1 MKQLIIAGNWKSN
14 KTITE
19 AGVWMKAFAPHIL
32 SVKDT
37 MKETIPLV
45 CAPFL
50 DLNVMFNLKKEL
62 SLPIEIGAQDVSPF
76 PEGAYTG
83 EVSARMLKETCSWV
97 IIGHSERRKLLGEKE
112 DELFNE
118 TKQAK
123 AAGLKVIYCVSDEL
137 MAIPP
142 EADVIGYEPTWAIG
156 TGKTDTP
163 ENANKT
169 VQKFK
174 DKTGIRLAVYGGSI
188 TAENV
193 AEFVKQPAIDGVLV
207 GGASLDP
214 EKFFKLIQNASS
226 VNANG

>member
-14 KTITE
+14 KTVTE
-19 AGVWMKAFAPHIL
+19 AGAWMRAFAPHIV
-32 SVKDT
+32 SIKDT
-37 MKETIPLV
+37 LKESIPLV

-50 DLNVMFNLKKEL
+50 DLSVMSTVKKEL
-62 SLPIEIGAQDVSPF
+62 SLPVEIGAQDVSPF

-83 EVSARMLKETCSWV
+83 EVTAKMLKELCSWV

-123 AAGLKVIYCVSDEL
+123 AAGLKVIFCVSDEL

-142 EADVIGYEPTWAIG
+142 DVDVIGYEPTWAIG

-174 DKTGIRLAVYGGSI
+174 DKTGIRQAVYGGSI

-193 AEFVKQPAIDGVLV
+193 ADFVGQPAIDGVLV

-214 EKFFKLIQNASS
+214 EKFFKLIVNALS
-226 VNANG
+226 VNAKG

>member
-14 KTITE
+14 KTVSE

-32 SVKDT
+32 SIKDT
-37 MKETIPLV
+37 LRESIPLV

-50 DLNVMFNLKKEL
+50 DLNVMSSVKKEL
-62 SLPIEIGAQDVSPF
+62 SLPVEIGAQDVSPF

-83 EVSARMLKETCSWV
+83 EVSARMIKELCSWV

-118 TKQAK
+118 AKQAK

-142 EADVIGYEPTWAIG
+142 DVDVIGYEPTWAIG

-188 TAENV
+188 TADNV
-193 AEFVKQPAIDGVLV
+193 TDFVRQPAIDGVLV

-214 EKFFKLIQNASS
+214 EKFFTLIVNALK

>member
-14 KTITE
+14 KTIAE
-19 AGVWMKAFAPHIL
+19 AGMWMKAFAPHIL
-32 SVKDT
+32 SAKDT
-37 MKETIPLV
+37 IKETIPLV

-50 DLNVMFNLKKEL
+50 DLSVMNSIKKEL
-62 SLPIEIGAQDVSPF
+62 ALPVEIGAQDVSPF

-112 DELFNE
+112 DELFLE

-142 EADVIGYEPTWAIG
+142 DVDVIGYEPTWAIG

-174 DKTGIRLAVYGGSI
+174 DKTGIHLAVYGGSI
-188 TAENV
+188 TADNV

-214 EKFFKLIQNASS
+214 EKFFTLIVNASS